1 MARIST
7 YQVDTNVTGADIWIG
22 TDGNDNKKTKNFSPN
37 ILAQYLNENE
47 VISTANS
54 LRYRYDTIASGD
66 SRKTGTISF
75 QTEIG
80 ANVPFSSITTF
91 ILSNK
96 TLGSTTVDAFLNILP
111 NTRILI
117 QNSSNINFFGIYFVN
132 SITPHL
138 TETGYYVV
146 NLTYV
151 SGNGNLSEDMDYLI
165 HLIEYKTVDTPTPT
179 LQSVTDEGNITTNAI
194 TVQSVDYYSLVDT
207 SAVGSQNNT
216 TNSYAYISA
225 DGFLGL
231 NNGVV
236 ESTLKNTDVTQGI
249 NLEFPDKTSGTY
261 TIATTDDI
269 IVPTLQ
275 SVTDEGNIVT
285 GIAGYKSTLNGGEFF
300 VDNTSLNTKL
310 RITGDGIVYFTNLA
324 GKTTQLSN
332 FGITGNSVNF
342 IFPNKTSGPA
352 YTLATTADIPSVT
365 GFVPYTGANANLN
378 IGDYN
383 YIGSNITLNGLSTD
397 GGALNISQGPTA
409 TINGSG
415 YSSIT
420 AQGTDSLNFYLANS
434 LDGKQFNLLTNNIT
448 LNDTL
453 NYTLPSTSGTIA
465 LISDIPAVTG
475 YVPYTG
481 ANQNVNLGE
490 YELKAG
496 QLTLDTTPTGTSVV
510 GTTQWNDTAGVSE
523 IKLKGGNVVL
533 KNGVDLVARVVNKVI
548 PNATLLRANYTAV
561 RISGAQ
567 GQRLAVAYA
576 QANNDSNSADT
587 LGLVYEDIATNQEG
601 FIMTMG
607 QFEEINTTGSLQ
619 GETWSDG
626 DVLYLSPTTAGRITN
641 IKPTGL
647 TGHIVVMGYVEYAHA
662 IHGKIYVKIMNGWE
676 LDELH
681 NVYINQATLA
691 NNDGLFY
698 DSSDQLWKNETIA
711 SALGYTPANKAGDT
725 FTGNI
730 DAPSMSI
737 GGTDLESL
745 MIAYAVALG

>member
-37 ILAQYLNENE
+37 ILAKYLNENE

-66 SRKTGTISF
+66 SRKPGTISF

-80 ANVPFSSITTF
+80 ANVAFSSLTTF

-132 SITPHL
+132 SVTPHL
-138 TETGYYVV
+138 TEIGYYVV

-165 HLIEYKTVDTPTPT
+165 HLIEYKTVDTPIPT
-179 LQSVTDEGNITTNAI
+179 LQSVTDQGDTTTNAI

-207 SAVGSQNNT
+207 SAIGTQNNT

-231 NNGVV
+231 NNGIV

-383 YIGSNITLNGLSTD
+383 YIGSNITLNGVSTD

-420 AQGTDSLNFYLANS
+420 AEGTDSLNFYLANS
-434 LDGKQFNLLTNNIT
+434 LDGKQFNLLTNSIT

-453 NYTLPSTSGTIA
+453 DYTLPSTSGTIA
-465 LISDIPAVTG
+465 LVSDIDIQGLPTGGTAGQVLTKIDATDYNAQWLDEAPAASYTSTIKHKVKLGTAIAKGQAVYVSSADGTNMIVSKASNVSEATSSKTMGLLETGGNTNAQVNVVTEG
-475 YVPYTG
+475 LLAGLNTAGQTAGDPVWLGTNGNLIYGLINKPYAPAHLVFIGIVTRVNSSNG
-481 ANQNVNLGE
+481 EIFVKVQNGF
-490 YELKAG
+490 ELKEIHDVD
-496 QLTLDTTPTGTSVV
+496 LITTTPINGHLLGYNGTL
-510 GTTQWNDTAGVSE
+510 W
-523 IKLKGGNVVL
+523 
-533 KNGVDLVARVVNKVI
+533 VNK
-548 PNATLLRANYTAV
+548 
-561 RISGAQ
+561 
-567 GQRLAVAYA
+567 
-576 QANNDSNSADT
+576 
-587 LGLVYEDIATNQEG
+587 
-601 FIMTMG
+601 
-607 QFEEINTTGSLQ
+607 
-619 GETWSDG
+619 
-626 DVLYLSPTTAGRITN
+626 
-641 IKPTGL
+641 
-647 TGHIVVMGYVEYAHA
+647 
-662 IHGKIYVKIMNGWE
+662 
-676 LDELH
+676 
-681 NVYINQATLA
+681 
-691 NNDGLFY
+691 
-698 DSSDQLWKNETIA
+698 TIA
-711 SALGYTPANKAGDT
+711 GWLGYTPANKAGDT

-730 DAPSMSI
+730 DAPSMSLN
-737 GGTDLESL
+737 GVNLESL